1 MAILLHI
8 ETATE
13 LTSVCISK
21 DTDVLSIKNGSGPM
35 MHSQELTVLIQDSM
49 KELDLSFKELDAVA
63 VSQGPGSYTALR
75 VGTSVAKG
83 ICYASDKPMIAID
96 TLEALAYTTALHM
109 EADFYC
115 PMIDARRKEVYM
127 SFYNNKNTILKPCQ
141 ALILDVSSFGEYVE
155 KGQTI
160 AFSGNGSPKFKEMIS
175 RPEFLFS
182 GINCSAI
189 NLIPLA
195 LEAYEK
201 KEFKSIAYFEPVY
214 LKPPNITIPKK
225 RL

>member
-8 ETATE
+8 ETATDV
-13 LTSVCISK
+13 TSICISK
-21 DTDVLSIKNGSGPM
+21 DTSVLSTKNGSGPM
-35 MHSQELTVLIQDSM
+35 KHAQELTCLIQESM
-49 KELDLSFKELDAVA
+49 KELGLSFKELDAIA

-83 ICYASDKPMIAID
+83 ICYASDKPLIAVD
-96 TLEALAYTTALHM
+96 TLEALAYTSAQQI
-109 EADFYC
+109 EGDFYC

-127 SFYNNKNTILKPCQ
+127 SFYNNKNTNLKPCQ
-141 ALILDVSSFGEYVE
+141 ALILEPHTFAEYVQ

-160 AFSGNGSPKFKEMIS
+160 VFSGNGSPKFREMS
-175 RPEFLFS
+175 NRPEFLFS
-182 GINCSAI
+182 EVNCDAI
-189 NLIPLA
+189 NMIPLA
-195 LEAYEK
+195 LKTYEK
-201 KEFKSIAYFEPVY
+201 KEFESIAYFEPVY

>member
-1 MAILLHI
+1 MKHA
-8 ETATE
+8 
-13 LTSVCISK
+13 
-21 DTDVLSIKNGSGPM
+21 
-35 MHSQELTVLIQDSM
+35 QELTCLIQDSM
-49 KELDLSFKELDAVA
+49 KELGLSFKELDAVS

-83 ICYASDKPMIAID
+83 ICYASDKPLIAID
-96 TLEALAYTTALHM
+96 TLEALAYTSALQI

-127 SFYNNKNTILKPCQ
+127 SFHNNKNTELKPCQ
-141 ALILDVSSFGEYVE
+141 SLILEATTFAEYVQE
-155 KGQTI
+155 GQTI
-160 AFSGNGSPKFKEMIS
+160 VFSGNGSPKFQEMVN

-182 GINCSAI
+182 GVKCNAI
-189 NLIPLA
+189 NSIPLA
-195 LEAYEK
+195 LIAYEQ
-201 KEFKSIAYFEPVY
+201 KEFQSIAYFEPVY